1 MKAGIYLGRKNIE
14 VREFD
19 MPEVREN
26 DVLIQNIYS
35 SICGTD
41 VAVYTKGTLSFPIF
55 FGLGII
61 KSHF

>member
-19 MPEVREN
+19 MPEVGEN
-26 DVLIQNIYS
+26 DVLIQSIYS

-41 VAVYTKGTLSFPIF
+41 VAVYIKDTGTC
-55 FGLGII
+55 GR
-61 KSHF
+61 

>member
-35 SICGTD
+35 SMNLLEGNYYYEYLWFMGGNKNNI
-41 VAVYTKGTLSFPIF
+41 LS
-55 FGLGII
+55 
-61 KSHF
+61 